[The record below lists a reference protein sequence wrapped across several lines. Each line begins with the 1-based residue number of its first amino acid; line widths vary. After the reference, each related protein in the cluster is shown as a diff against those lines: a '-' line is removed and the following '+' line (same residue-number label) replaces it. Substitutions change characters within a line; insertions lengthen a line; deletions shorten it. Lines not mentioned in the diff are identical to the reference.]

1 MIMPNELL
9 IQFRIF
15 LPVIFYSWVTNRNR
29 GFNQLT
35 PCSALSF
42 EWGRKGKV
50 DIESESSVRT
60 GPTKYLFLFLGFLF
74 AVIGFIGV
82 VVPGLPTTVFMIM
95 AASCFAKSSPR
106 FERWILNLPVVGAM
120 VRDHRSGL
128 GMPRRAKVIAIS
140 MMAVATVLSI
150 VFAIDQLGIRFVVG
164 VVGSV
169 GVWYV
174 GIRVPTREKVLQNRE
189 AQEH

>member
-1 MIMPNELL
+1 
-9 IQFRIF
+9 
-15 LPVIFYSWVTNRNR
+15 
-29 GFNQLT
+29 
-35 PCSALSF
+35 
-42 EWGRKGKV
+42 
-50 DIESESSVRT
+50 
-60 GPTKYLFLFLGFLF
+60 
-74 AVIGFIGV
+74 
-82 VVPGLPTTVFMIM
+82 
-95 AASCFAKSSPR
+95 
-106 FERWILNLPVVGAM
+106 M